1 MTKKK
6 KRNVVIIV
14 FSVILLLIIGG
25 YAVYGLTLINPNSTK
40 SIISHLTVDKD
51 NPPEI
56 LATDSLDDYVC
67 MLYYDKSFG
76 NITLARTVLVKNKFY
91 PNRYSIAAEGHIT
104 SWGEDYGLFL
114 QNTPYNVEIEDTN
127 KVKVYYYVYGFT
139 SSEIPYNIVYT
150 DADGNEEVIFSST
163 AYADSGVYLEMF
175 SIEVESEDA
184 ASYDLNTEIV
194 F

>member
-14 FSVILLLIIGG
+14 FFVVILLIIGS

-40 SIISHLTVDKD
+40 SVISHLTVDKD
-51 NPPEI
+51 NPPEL
-56 LATDSLDDYVC
+56 LAIDSLDDYICV
-67 MLYYDKSFG
+67 LYYDKSFG
-76 NITLARTVLVKNKFY
+76 DTTLARAVLVKNKFY
-91 PNRYSIAAEGHIT
+91 PNRYNVAAEGHTT

-127 KVKVYYYVYGFT
+127 KVKVYYYVYGFA

-150 DADGNEEVIFSST
+150 DADGNEEAIFSST
-163 AYADSGVYLEMF
+163 AYADSGLYLELF

-184 ASYDLNTEIV
+184 ASYDLNTKIV